1 MNINDDED
9 KELQNLLTKYN
20 SQLIEME
27 KDVIFYCN
35 KYMIYVSRDHV
46 MGHFHQNTNHK
57 EQKFKKKVII

>member
-1 MNINDDED
+1 MNISGDED
-9 KELQNLLTKYN
+9 KKLQNLLTKYN

-35 KYMIYVSRDHV
+35 KCTIYISRNHI
-46 MGHFHQNTNHK
+46 MRHFHKNMNHK